1 MSKKIRMG
9 MVGGSLDAFIGDVHR
24 KASALDGQFELVCGA
39 FSSSP
44 EKSIQT
50 GAALGLDESR
60 VYGTYN
66 EMIEQEALLPEDQR
80 MEVVSVVT
88 PNHVHFGPAK
98 KSLENG
104 FHVIIDK
111 PLAFSLEEA
120 KELEEIVKETGKILA
135 LTHTYTGYPMIK
147 EARHLVRNGDIG
159 KVRKVYVEYP
169 QGWLAD
175 PLEQSGD
182 KQASW
187 RTDPSKSGEGGAVGD
202 IGTHAANLAEYVS
215 GLAIE
220 KVCAELNIVV
230 ENRKLDD
237 DASALLKFDNGAS
250 GILFATQVAT
260 GEENDLKL
268 RIYGETGG
276 LEWTHSDPNT
286 LLVKRNTQ
294 PAQVYRTG
302 GGYVSEAAIQN
313 TRTPAGHPEGYL
325 EAFANIY
332 VAFSKAVRDFQNGEL
347 KPIEQYDFPLVQDG
361 VRGMAFISA
370 MIKSG
375 KSESKWTTI
384 EL

>member
-44 EKSIQT
+44 EKSAQT
-50 GAALGLDESR
+50 GRALGLEESR
-60 VYGTYN
+60 VYGTYD
-66 EMIEQEALLPEDQR
+66 EMIEKEADLPEEER
-80 MEVVSVVT
+80 MEVVSIVT

-98 KSLENG
+98 KSLEKG

-120 KELEEIVKETGKILA
+120 RILQQVVQETGNILA

-147 EARHLVRNGDIG
+147 EARHLVQNGDIG
-159 KVRKVYVEYP
+159 KVRKIYVEYP
-169 QGWLAD
+169 QGWLAE

-187 RTDPSKSGEGGAVGD
+187 RTDPTKSGEGGAVGD

-215 GLAIE
+215 GLKIE
-220 KVCAELNIVV
+220 KVCADINIVV
-230 ENRKLDD
+230 DNRKLDD
-237 DASALLKFDNGAS
+237 DASALLRFENGAS
-250 GILFATQVAT
+250 GVLVATQVAT
-260 GEENDLKL
+260 GEENNLRL

-276 LEWTHSDPNT
+276 LEWSHTDPNT
-286 LLVKRNTQ
+286 LLVKSNSE
-294 PAQVYRTG
+294 PARIYRTG
-302 GGYVSEAAIQN
+302 GGYVSSAAVNN
-313 TRTPAGHPEGYL
+313 TRVPAGHPEGYL

-332 VAFSKAVRDFQNGEL
+332 VAFSRAVRDHQRGEL
-347 KPIEQYDFPLVQDG
+347 KPVEQYDFPLVQDG
-361 VRGMAFISA
+361 VRGVAFISA

-375 KSESKWTTI
+375 KTESKWTKI